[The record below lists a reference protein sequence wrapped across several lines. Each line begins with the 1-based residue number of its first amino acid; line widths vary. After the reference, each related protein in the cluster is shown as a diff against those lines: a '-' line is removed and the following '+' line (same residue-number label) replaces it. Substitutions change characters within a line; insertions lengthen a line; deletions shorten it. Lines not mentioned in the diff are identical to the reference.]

1 MPVAKTPLA
10 SEASSSSESSRDAS
24 PRNSLPASEVPAK
37 RRASAVADAEIQ
49 RSLQSQ
55 IEAAQQ
61 VPDEQKLDQLEK
73 HLKRLE
79 SVSSQESTDEVASKI
94 ASSLGLDTEQ
104 YAVRKP
110 KDVEA
115 GDIDLDKAQV
125 ADVTRARN
133 SEGGWDYVTTLV
145 DDRGR
150 ELEIPVTEAEGQAMY
165 RAFEQM
171 KKFPIAA
178 GIYRKVV
185 MPMVQKMVEAQSQG
199 K

>member
-1 MPVAKTPLA
+1 MPAAKTPLA
-10 SEASSSSESSRDAS
+10 SEASSSSDSSGDAS